1 MNISKAI
8 AVDLKK
14 FIISK
19 SGIRCEE
26 IRDLSQTLREA
37 NLGSNSKIFVELGTP
52 VSAGTYKVLL
62 YEAVFNHE
70 EDNEL
75 FKYSDLLFSL
85 DVAKDASVREF
96 KSQIAEEF
104 SKLFMNGEELPRDR
118 IRIREK
124 ATGRLG
130 KIMRDGKHVSDYGI
144 CQNKTFA
151 IQVLEYEEVLTD
163 ENEIMVVIRQW
174 TPGNGFGTLSKKQ
187 EILLN
192 KNHSRSELVESLVNY
207 GFISPYVCGTDY
219 EIAKVNS
226 ITKFM
231 VEDLPN
237 QPWKQLEFVS
247 HWNTLSGDPFY
258 IRTDGYLLLIRNP
271 NDFKDIPIIQDQSLP
286 IAANSFNDNNAS
298 KFDKFNIQSTA
309 VHRIPFVG
317 GGKST
322 QKGITI
328 KVMDKEA
335 QKEQEKKK
343 KEEEEERK
351 KKLEETDMDVDE
363 DNKEELKSNKKKK
376 TKTTTETQHQSIGV
390 GGSDDVYEE
399 MEVDPGVD
407 LDFLDAF
414 Q

>member
-1 MNISKAI
+1 MENTQTMLELKMNISKAI

-52 VSAGTYKVLL
+52 VSSGTYKVLL

-247 HWNTLSGDPFY
+247 
-258 IRTDGYLLLIRNP
+258 
-271 NDFKDIPIIQDQSLP
+271 Q
-286 IAANSFNDNNAS
+286 
-298 KFDKFNIQSTA
+298 
-309 VHRIPFVG
+309 
-317 GGKST
+317 
-322 QKGITI
+322 
-328 KVMDKEA
+328 
-335 QKEQEKKK
+335 
-343 KEEEEERK
+343 
-351 KKLEETDMDVDE
+351 
-363 DNKEELKSNKKKK
+363 
-376 TKTTTETQHQSIGV
+376 
-390 GGSDDVYEE
+390 
-399 MEVDPGVD
+399 
-407 LDFLDAF
+407 
-414 Q
+414 